1 MNHVSFVNTIY
12 FSFFF
17 LIILSKIILFAL
29 AIHLKYDVYSDIV
42 IVFQALLLHS
52 SQLILR
58 LLSAIYCGFTA
69 HIVLTQTIPLLPQ
82 LALL

>member
-29 AIHLKYDVYSDIV
+29 TIHLKYDVCSDIV
-42 IVFQALLLHS
+42 IVFQALLWHS
-52 SQLILR
+52 SQL
-58 LLSAIYCGFTA
+58 YCGYY
-69 HIVLTQTIPLLPQ
+69 PLFIAASLLISRLPK
-82 LALL
+82 LFFYCPN